1 MARFESRPLL
11 KTIGIF
17 GGTFDPIHIG
27 HLRMALELKQ
37 HLGLDEMRLLPC
49 HQPPHRAVPGVT
61 SDHRAAMTRLAV
73 AHCPELTVD
82 ERELRRDEPSYTVET
97 LTQMREELGQEVSLC
112 LAMGMDSLMTFPR
125 WVRSQEI
132 LSLANL
138 VVAARP
144 GWSLPEQGE
153 AAQLLAR
160 YQVEAGTLKTRPS
173 GGIVVD
179 TLRLLPISATEIREQ
194 IATGISPQ
202 YLLPDSVWT
211 YICEQGLY
219 R

>member
-1 MARFESRPLL
+1 ML

-37 HLGLDEMRLLPC
+37 HLGLDEMRLMPC
-49 HQPPHRAVPGVT
+49 HQPPHRAAPGVT
-61 SDHRAAMTRLAV
+61 SEHRAAMTRLAV
-73 AHCPELTVD
+73 AQCPELTVD
-82 ERELRRDEPSYTVET
+82 ERELRRDKPSYTVET
-97 LTQMREELGQEVSLC
+97 LIEMREELGRDVSLC
-112 LAMGMDSLMTFPR
+112 LAMGMDSLVNFPR

-132 LSLANL
+132 LALANL

-153 AAQLLAR
+153 AAQLLVR
-160 YQVEAGTLKTRPS
+160 HQMEATELKTRPG

-194 IATGISPQ
+194 IVAGISPQ
-202 YLLPDSVWT
+202 FLLPDSVWA
-211 YICEQGLY
+211 YICEQDLY